1 MNLKFFAYFNY
12 INCLYYSLF
21 EIKKDENILL
31 INKNRIDEINNFIY
45 SSDMDI
51 VKYIKPKNYI
61 AESKNTRQLFLV
73 VGALLTNLLTYSL
86 FKGKMFKD
94 ICQNKEL
101 EKLKDNEKHEFK
113 LYHDSLYYIIGG
125 FIIPLLFIIQD
136 FFNWEKF
143 FFEIRK
149 ENVIF
154 EILLSTVIFISS
166 IGLFMI
172 LMVHGTNFFEIIK
185 KKTVNL
191 HDVFQF
197 FFNILFGSIISL
209 LIVVLG
215 KLYDTGKLKQKY
227 INSKIILKNN
237 RIEDNK
243 YYNNVE
249 TRETLNYLFS

>member
-1 MNLKFFAYFNY
+1 
-12 INCLYYSLF
+12 
-21 EIKKDENILL
+21 
-31 INKNRIDEINNFIY
+31 
-45 SSDMDI
+45 
-51 VKYIKPKNYI
+51 
-61 AESKNTRQLFLV
+61 
-73 VGALLTNLLTYSL
+73 
-86 FKGKMFKD
+86 
-94 ICQNKEL
+94 
-101 EKLKDNEKHEFK
+101 
-113 LYHDSLYYIIGG
+113 
-125 FIIPLLFIIQD
+125 
-136 FFNWEKF
+136 
-143 FFEIRK
+143 
-149 ENVIF
+149 
-154 EILLSTVIFISS
+154 
-166 IGLFMI
+166 
-172 LMVHGTNFFEIIK
+172 MVHGTNFFEIIK